1 MHEAHAATAW
11 ARNDLTLI
19 TRNPP
24 RLLYLLIQF
33 IDSKID
39 GGLDSTFFSFLR
51 IFTFIEFRAV
61 LAMIVAFAV
70 VVLSGKRVIRWLVTQ
85 KIGDNPEFHNK
96 DINELMK
103 SKANTPT
110 MGGVMIVGAIVLVTL
125 LLADISRQNGF
136 YVWMGLVCLVAMA
149 SIGMADDWLKL
160 TTARRKP
167 GSRDGLRSWEKLM
180 FQLGLAVLLGIFVY
194 HHGVSKFSAPDEQH
208 VQLMSQSLNLPGL
221 KTWVYNV
228 AEGAWMPSQNLIILP
243 GVVFVILAVLFIAG
257 TSNAV
262 NLTDGM
268 DGLAGGIT
276 LIVAFAFLVLCLI
289 AGYERGDFILA
300 QYLLVPHIPFAD
312 ELAVLAGAMAGACLG
327 FLWFN
332 CHPAQVFMGDT
343 GSLALGGTLGY
354 LAIVTRQEL
363 LLLIIGG
370 VFFFEMLSVIL
381 QVGSFKLR
389 GGKRIF
395 KCAPVHHHFHMVGW
409 TEQQVVVRFWLI
421 TVLLAAI
428 ALSTIKLR

>member
-1 MHEAHAATAW
+1 
-11 ARNDLTLI
+11 
-19 TRNPP
+19 
-24 RLLYLLIQF
+24 
-33 IDSKID
+33 
-39 GGLDSTFFSFLR
+39 
-51 IFTFIEFRAV
+51 
-61 LAMIVAFAV
+61 MILSFAV
-70 VVLSGKRVIRWLVTQ
+70 VVFFGKRVIHWLMGQ
-85 KIGDNPEFHNK
+85 KIGDNPEFYNK

-110 MGGVMIVGAIVLVTL
+110 MGGIMIVGAIVFVTL
-125 LLADISRQNGF
+125 LLADISRQHGF
-136 YVWMGLVCLVAMA
+136 YVWMGLICLVGMA
-149 SIGMADDWLKL
+149 GIGMADDWLKL

-180 FQLGLAVLLGIFVY
+180 FQLGLAVLLGIFIY
-194 HHGVSKFSAPDEQH
+194 HHGGSKFADFKDFAE
-208 VQLMSQSLNLPGL
+208 MSRSLNLPGL
-221 KTWVYNV
+221 KTWVFD
-228 AEGAWMPSQNLIILP
+228 ASSRQWMPSPGLIILP
-243 GVVFVILAVLFIAG
+243 GVLFVWLAVMFIAG

-268 DGLAGGIT
+268 DGLAAGIT
-276 LIVAFAFLVLCLI
+276 LIVSFAFMVLCLI
-289 AGYERGDFILA
+289 AGYDKGEFILA
-300 QYLLVPHIPFAD
+300 QYLLVPHIPYAD

-354 LAIVTRQEL
+354 LAVVTRQEL

-421 TVLLAAI
+421 TVLLAAV

>member
-1 MHEAHAATAW
+1 M
-11 ARNDLTLI
+11 
-19 TRNPP
+19 
-24 RLLYLLIQF
+24 LYLLI
-33 IDSKID
+33 DALEKTLD
-39 GGLDSTFFSFLR
+39 GSWFGFLR
-51 IFTFIEFRAV
+51 VLTYVEFRAA
-61 LAMIVAFAV
+61 LAIIVSFLLV
-70 VVLSGKRVIRWLVTQ
+70 VGFGKKVIRRLIGL
-85 KIGDNPEFHNK
+85 KIGDNPEFFNK
-96 DINELMK
+96 DLNELMK

-110 MGGVMIVGAIVLVTL
+110 MGGIMIVGAITVTTL
-125 LLADISRQNGF
+125 LLADISRQHGF
-136 YVWMGLVCLVAMA
+136 YIWMGLICLL
-149 SIGMADDWLKL
+149 GMAFIGGWDDWLKL

-167 GSRDGLRSWEKLM
+167 GSRDGLYSWEKLV
-180 FQLGLAVLLGIFVY
+180 FQLGLAVLLGVFTY
-194 HHGVSKFSAPDEQH
+194 HHGATKYLVDYGY
-208 VQLMSQSLNLPGL
+208 VQDMARSLNLPGL
-221 KTWVYNV
+221 KTWVFHQGSWV
-228 AEGAWMPSQNLIILP
+228 PSQNLIILP
-243 GVVFVILAVLFIAG
+243 MGVFVVVAILFIAG

-276 LIVAFAFLVLCLI
+276 VIVSFAFMVLCLI
-289 AGYERGDFILA
+289 AGFERGNFILA
-300 QYLLVPHIPFAD
+300 QYLLVPHIPYAD
-312 ELAVLAGAMAGACLG
+312 ELAILAGAMTGACLG

-354 LAIVTRQEL
+354 LAIVIRQEL

-395 KCAPVHHHFHMVGW
+395 KCAPVHHHFHMLGW

-421 TVLLAAI
+421 TALLVSI
-428 ALSTIKLR
+428 ALATIKLR

>member
-1 MHEAHAATAW
+1 M
-11 ARNDLTLI
+11 
-19 TRNPP
+19 
-24 RLLYLLIQF
+24 LYLLIQR
-33 IDSKID
+33 IDEKIE
-39 GGLDSTFFSFLR
+39 GGLDATFFSFLR
-51 IFTFIEFRAV
+51 IFTYVEFRAV
-61 LAMIVAFAV
+61 LAMILSFVLV
-70 VVLSGKRVIRWLVTQ
+70 VTLGKKVIRWLMAQ
-85 KIGDNPEFHNK
+85 KIGDNPEFFNK

-110 MGGVMIVGAIVLVTL
+110 MGGIIIVGAITVVTL
-125 LLADISRQNGF
+125 LLADISRQHGF
-136 YVWMGLVCLVAMA
+136 YVWMGLICLVGMA
-149 SIGMADDWLKL
+149 GIGMADDWLKL

-167 GSRDGLRSWEKLM
+167 GSRDGLRSWEKLV
-180 FQLGLAVLLGIFVY
+180 FQLGLATLLGIFVY
-194 HHGVSKFSAPDEQH
+194 HHGVSKFQGMDNFE
-208 VQLMSQSLNLPGL
+208 LMSRSLNLPGL
-221 KTWVYNV
+221 KTWVFDARQGDWV
-228 AEGAWMPSQNLIILP
+228 PSPSLIILP
-243 GVVFVILAVLFIAG
+243 GAVFVGLAVIFMAG

-276 LIVAFAFLVLCLI
+276 VIVSFAFMVLCLI
-289 AGYERGDFILA
+289 AGYERGQFILA

-312 ELAVLAGAMAGACLG
+312 ELAILAGAMAGACLG

-354 LAIVTRQEL
+354 LATVIRQEL

-395 KCAPVHHHFHMVGW
+395 KCAPVHHHFHMTGW

-421 TVLLAAI
+421 TALLAAV

>member
-1 MHEAHAATAW
+1 MRAANRGATWFTPKPQSLHPNPQHA
-11 ARNDLTLI
+11 
-19 TRNPP
+19 
-24 RLLYLLIQF
+24 LLYLLIQS
-33 IDSKID
+33 IEDSIE
-39 GGLDSTFFSFLR
+39 GTLFSFLR
-51 IFTFIEFRAV
+51 VFTFIEFRAG
-61 LAMIVAFAV
+61 LAMIAAFAV
-70 VVLSGKRVIRWLVTQ
+70 VVLSGKRVIHWLMSQ
-85 KIGDNPEFHNK
+85 KIGDNPEFYNK

-110 MGGVMIVGAIVLVTL
+110 MGGIMIVGAIVLVTL
-125 LLADISRQNGF
+125 LLADISRSRGF
-136 YVWMGLVCLVAMA
+136 YVWMGLICLVGMA
-149 SIGMADDWLKL
+149 GIGIADDWLKL

-180 FQLGLAVLLGIFVY
+180 FQLGLAVLLGIFVF
-194 HHGVSKFSAPDEQH
+194 HHGVSKFSGLDDFE
-208 VQLMSQSLNLPGL
+208 LMSRSLNLPGL
-221 KTWVYNV
+221 KTWVYQ
-228 AEGAWMPSQNLIILP
+228 ASSGGAAGEWVPSPGLIILP
-243 GVVFVILAVLFIAG
+243 GVVFVWLAVMFIAG

-276 LIVAFAFLVLCLI
+276 VIVAFAFMVLCLI
-289 AGYERGDFILA
+289 AGYEKGEFILA
-300 QYLLVPHIPFAD
+300 QYLLVPHIPYAD

-354 LAIVTRQEL
+354 LAVVTRQEL

-370 VFFFEMLSVIL
+370 IFFFEMLSVIL

-395 KCAPVHHHFHMVGW
+395 KCAPVHHHFHMIGW

-421 TVLLAAI
+421 TALLAAV